1 MMNTK
6 RNDMLRMVL
15 DIFDTIEQLRH
26 ENMLLREITK
36 RVDSE
41 PSGPELN
48 AIDMLVIETGRR
60 EVLKRYCAYWRPTV
74 RITIDE
80 DTDEITGVTDYE
92 KWVKSYVEKVPDDCS
107 RKSFCE
113 YFDAEIRAVY
123 EEEREKA
130 LAAVHNDGA

>member
-1 MMNTK
+1 MNTK

-41 PSGPELN
+41 PSDPELN
-48 AIDMLVIETGRR
+48 AIDLLVIETGRR
-60 EVLKRYCAYWRPTV
+60 EVLKRYCTYWRPTV

-80 DTDEITGVTDYE
+80 DADEITGVTDYE
-92 KWVKSYVEKVPDDCS
+92 TWVKSYVEKVPDDCS

-113 YFDAEIRAVY
+113 YFDAELRAVY
-123 EEEREKA
+123 DEEREKA

>member
-1 MMNTK
+1 MNTK

-15 DIFDTIEQLRH
+15 DTFDTIEQLRH

-48 AIDMLVIETGRR
+48 AIDLLVIETGRR
-60 EVLKRYCAYWRPTV
+60 EVLKRCCAYWRPTV

-92 KWVKSYVEKVPDDCS
+92 TWVKGYVDKVPDDCS